1 MSENQ
6 LTAEQREDIRK
17 QVNSILA
24 TFGGLA
30 VLIFGGLGFILI
42 DYFVSKAVSKADE
55 ENRKIVTNLITKSAE
70 FKSNADKILED
81 LNKKKKEVESINTKM
96 IALQKDAK
104 SLSNNELFA
113 KKVASFVHS
122 EFTFKWEKIN
132 LKERTHGFKSS
143 CLYVLR
149 TNDYRN
155 DDSHEKGKVY
165 GPDFRR
171 VYIGMSLAGAGSG
184 PDYLADT
191 IRYFDE
197 EGKINKVRFM
207 DLKIEEH
214 GFGPNPA
221 GKTIPKFTA
230 YEACFAPYDVVYRP
244 PVRFDESDGF
254 INSPS

>member
-1 MSENQ
+1 MPENP
-6 LTAEQREDIRK
+6 LLAEQREEIRK
-17 QVNSILA
+17 QVNSIL
-24 TFGGLA
+24 TIFGTL
-30 VLIFGGLGFILI
+30 VLLIFGGVGYVLI

-55 ENRKIVTNLITKSAE
+55 DNRKIVTNLITKSAE

-104 SLSNNELFA
+104 SLSNNDLFA
-113 KKVASFVHS
+113 KKVASFIHS
-122 EFTFKWEKIN
+122 EFTFKWEKID

-155 DDSHEKGKVY
+155 EDSLEAGKVY

-184 PDYLADT
+184 PDFLADT
-191 IRYFDE
+191 IRYIDE
-197 EGKINKVRFM
+197 EGKLKKVKFM
-207 DLKIEEH
+207 DLKVEEH

-221 GKTIPKFTA
+221 GRTIPEFTA
-230 YEACFAPYDVVYRP
+230 YEACFAPYDIVYRP
-244 PVRFDESDGF
+244 AVRVNND
-254 INSPS
+254 